1 MLHVT
6 FYLYSMTAPS
16 RRQTLI
22 QAMQRLG
29 YALLL
34 PVSILPLAALLHRLG
49 QPDALNLPVLVLSGK
64 AIFGQMPL
72 IYAVAIAFGIGHKAR
87 GGLALCGAVN
97 FLLLSSALSALA
109 PGLHADL
116 VCGMLAGIITAL
128 VGPWSPSLPKPI
140 RLYLPGPWQGPLLSA
155 LVCLLLAVPLSLIW
169 PMLEQ
174 GISQIATDLGTPF
187 GAFSYGV
194 LNRLLLPLGLH
205 QLLGNLMT
213 LGASNQLALAAA
225 QPLHQGY
232 GAGLYPIIMFGLPGA
247 CFAIW
252 LHRHRLQQLPHGA
265 LLLTLAL
272 TSACIGI
279 TEPIEFL
286 FAFTAPWLFLAH
298 ALLTGLSF
306 AICSALEIQL
316 GSYFSAGL
324 LDLSLSYGSGLHAF
338 WIIPLGILFF
348 VAYALLFYHML
359 GRSPLSLSNQH
370 LIRQEMA
377 NIPPADPQ
385 MLAIQYLKLL
395 GGMDNLQ
402 AISVCLTRLSIRVRN
417 MALVDQSQLLNLG
430 CLSWIELN
438 EHQLVLV
445 LGPNAGLIEGQIRML
460 AERQSVPLGLKPNQ
474 ASSSQVGW

>member
-1 MLHVT
+1 
-6 FYLYSMTAPS
+6 MTAES
-16 RRQTLI
+16 RRQRLI

-49 QPDALNLPVLVLSGK
+49 EPDALDLPVLMLSGQ

-72 IYAVAIAFGIGHKAR
+72 IYAAAIAFGIGHSER
-87 GGLALCGAVN
+87 GSLALSGAVN

-116 VCGMLAGIITAL
+116 VCGMLAGITTAL
-128 VGPWSPSLPKPI
+128 IAPWSPSMPKAV
-140 RLYLPGPWQGPLLSA
+140 RLSLPGPWQGPLLSA
-155 LVCLLLAVPLSLIW
+155 LVCLLLAVPLSWIW
-169 PMLEQ
+169 PSLVE
-174 GISQIATDLGTPF
+174 GISLITTDLATPF
-187 GAFSYGV
+187 GAFCYGV
-194 LNRLLLPLGLH
+194 IHRLLLPFGLH

-213 LGASNQLALAAA
+213 LGESNQLAMATA

-232 GAGLYPIIMFGLPGA
+232 GAGLYPIVMFGLPGA

-252 LHRHRLQQLPHGA
+252 LHRHRLRQVPHGA
-265 LLLTLAL
+265 LLLSLAL
-272 TSACIGI
+272 TSSCIGI

-306 AICSALEIQL
+306 AICSALDIEI
-316 GSYFSAGL
+316 GGYFSAGL
-324 LDLSLSYGSGLHAF
+324 LDLSLSYESGQHSF
-338 WIIPLGILFF
+338 WVIPLGIMFF
-348 VAYALLFYHML
+348 VGYALLFYQLL
-359 GRSPLSLSNQH
+359 GRAPLSLADQQQT
-370 LIRQEMA
+370 RQEMA

-402 AISVCLTRLSIRVRN
+402 AISVCLTRLSVRVRE
-417 MALVDQSQLLNLG
+417 MALVDTSQLLNLG

-460 AERQSVPLGLKPNQ
+460 AERQAVPLGLKPNHESKDQ
-474 ASSSQVGW
+474 AAW